1 MYFKNAIVKIP
12 SKSFINGLTQA
23 NLGIPDYEKAI
34 LQHEAYVTSLKDCNL
49 DVHILEADENFPD
62 STFVEDTALLTPRCA
77 IITNPG
83 APSRRDEIINMKEV
97 LKQYYSKI
105 EEIQS
110 PGTIEAGDIMMV
122 KDHFYIGLSER
133 TNIEGAEQII
143 KVLNKYD
150 LTGSVIEVKE
160 GLHLKSSMAYLEN
173 DNLLA
178 TSEFSHHE
186 ELRKFNILEI
196 PEEENYAANCIW
208 INDRVIIPKGF
219 PKTKQIVIE
228 RGYSILEI
236 DVSEFRKLDGGLS
249 CLSLR
254 F

>member
-12 SKSFINGLTQA
+12 SKSLVKGLTQA
-23 NLGIPDYEKAI
+23 NLGLPDYEKAI
-34 LQHEAYVTSLKDCNL
+34 IQHEAYVTALKGCDLN
-49 DVHILEADENFPD
+49 VHILEADENFPD
-62 STFVEDTALLTPRCA
+62 STFVEDTALLSPRCA

-83 APSRRDEIINMKEV
+83 APSRRDEVINMKGI
-97 LKQYYSKI
+97 LKEYYHEI

-122 KDHFYIGLSER
+122 TDHFYIGLSER
-133 TNIEGAEQII
+133 TNLEGAEQII

-150 LTGSVIEVKE
+150 LTGSIIEVKE

-173 DNLLA
+173 NNLLA

-196 PEEENYAANCIW
+196 PQEENYAANCIW

-219 PKTKQIVIE
+219 PKTKQIVVE

-236 DVSEFRKLDGGLS
+236 DVSEFRKVDGGLS